1 MRHNQLK
8 IGVAAAL
15 ASALVIILSACGNSS
30 ASGGN
35 PSNDDA
41 GTNTA
46 QNTPVPALPLNES
59 GQQLVAVVNGEEIT
73 LGEFERAF
81 QRQSLL
87 TEGGSYDALAND
99 VLTTLIEQRLI
110 NQAAGEMGISVTDE
124 EIEAELNNIRDLR
137 ESDADWQSW
146 LDQNYYTED
155 ELRQSLREALLT
167 QRAQAEVVQVSS
179 GTVTEVHARHIVVP
193 TEAES
198 NDILARLNAGEDFG
212 SLAAAHS
219 IDVTSRDSGGDL
231 GWFTRDDLLTPELAD
246 AAFDMQI
253 NEVRGPVQT
262 MLGYHILQL
271 LEVQQRSAEPD
282 EEVQLAAD
290 QFNDW
295 LQSLLNDAEIER
307 YIN

>member
-1 MRHNQLK
+1 VRHNQLK

-87 TEGGSYDALAND
+87 TEGSSYDALAND

>member
-87 TEGGSYDALAND
+87 TEGSSYDALAND